1 MSYYSSWNNIG
12 HLCATWNQA
21 EDWLFSY
28 MCRQSKHMI
37 KMAGDVHRLVLGRG
51 PDKMGVRNPKDHW
64 WWWLCWLLGVEG
76 RWNQVN
82 PERKEKRK
90 VPQVE
95 KTKRMLRAGGQE
107 NKDQCKVSLYVSVM
121 SVIDGGEQTG
131 RREPLRHCVW
141 AQTYK
146 IPFASEIPGVILWSW
161 ALENWVGIS
170 QIQERQFMCAK
181 LLSSTTSMKSYLQST
196 LDMPQCVLGGGGGD
210 RLPQSHLWKETR
222 AVCGSAHIPFAQ
234 RSGLVP
240 ILLFLTANTWCPRG
254 TCLYLMN
261 LYLSPLSPM
270 RVA

>member
-95 KTKRMLRAGGQE
+95 KTKRMLHAGGQE

-196 LDMPQCVLGGGGGD
+196 LDMPQCGGGGGD